1 MRILATVF
9 FAVTC
14 VAVITQAA
22 YVSER
27 EAAAIAVEEL
37 INEHLHDDPAD
48 FEDFANERI
57 TFPDSDE
64 SFVHKDV
71 DPGLDE
77 DQLSSEE
84 HDKLRESLLQFTDL
98 ETMHAHILKGYE
110 KHERAEAAAK
120 AAKADEEALR
130 AAEDDETTSGTGGAH
145 AEVVDIASE
154 DADGLETLV
163 EVEDNTQS
171 DHDVKYHAEDH
182 DEDAKNEEEE
192 LDPWDEN
199 HPLRWGDPHWRPEG
213 HRHGPVNR
221 PSFIEEGMSAKEAHK
236 KLARDFDQ
244 QMADFKAGRTKVV
257 PDIDRFV
264 DQYLATH
271 DLVEEEHWD
280 EMAAWG
286 IAETK
291 ARHEALVNGRHPAG
305 MRS

>member
-1 MRILATVF
+1 MRVLATVF

-120 AAKADEEALR
+120 AANADEEALR
-130 AAEDDETTSGTGGAH
+130 AAEDDETPAP
-145 AEVVDIASE
+145 APAP
-154 DADGLETLV
+154 
-163 EVEDNTQS
+163 
-171 DHDVKYHAEDH
+171 
-182 DEDAKNEEEE
+182 EE
-192 LDPWDEN
+192 LSFPELSDDEEVKGAQITAIITGASRTRTDRRDGR
-199 HPLRWGDPHWRPEG
+199 LGRY
-213 HRHGPVNR
+213 
-221 PSFIEEGMSAKEAHK
+221 PS
-236 KLARDFDQ
+236 
-244 QMADFKAGRTKVV
+244 GR
-257 PDIDRFV
+257 RG
-264 DQYLATH
+264 A
-271 DLVEEEHWD
+271 
-280 EMAAWG
+280 
-286 IAETK
+286 
-291 ARHEALVNGRHPAG
+291 
-305 MRS
+305 